1 VRYLLDTNSLSY
13 FFRGEGAIAARLTA
27 HVPADIGLPAPV
39 LYESRYGILK
49 LTQGARQSSLLQAL
63 ERVRQSIDVVPFDD
77 VAAESA
83 ARIRAQL
90 EALGVGIG
98 PIDILIAGIA
108 VAQSATLV
116 TRNTREFSRNN
127 GLLLEN
133 WYDA

>member
-1 VRYLLDTNSLSY
+1 M
-13 FFRGEGAIAARLTA
+13 
-27 HVPADIGLPAPV
+27 

-63 ERVRQSIDVVPFDD
+63 EHVRQSIDIVPFND

-83 ARIRAQL
+83 ARIRTQL
-90 EALGVGIG
+90 EALGVGIL

-116 TRNTREFSRNN
+116 THNIREFSRIK